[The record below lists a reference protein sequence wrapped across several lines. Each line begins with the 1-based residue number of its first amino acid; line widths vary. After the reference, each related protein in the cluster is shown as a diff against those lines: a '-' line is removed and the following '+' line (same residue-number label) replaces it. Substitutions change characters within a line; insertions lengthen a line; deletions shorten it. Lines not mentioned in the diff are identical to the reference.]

1 MKLTQITVRPIVYKL
16 MAEMGLPERP
26 AIPDGIT
33 KITQAVLAEAV
44 GRKAEPLTPMPFAP
58 KLVVPECPDEASA
71 KEALFKV
78 YRPFVLQIRLTEI
91 PSCHYWLIADY
102 KRPIIVIEATF
113 AHYDQ
118 IRQVL
123 AEFGICP
130 AHRKRPPR
138 DRARPSSCTLRL
150 NVRLPRD
157 WWVREP
163 LPDDPTK
170 ATGCAA
176 LTSLKMR
183 LIRRS
188 TPFVNENCY
197 RDGKG
202 RLRCRHCDGPV
213 RGPVGC
219 RRCEDCGE
227 CEETHRVQEMM
238 GEGWPGAV
246 DWNVVDNDHVEI
258 LDSRDNVL
266 AVITSDDLTRM
277 WNDL

>member
-1 MKLTQITVRPIVYKL
+1 
-16 MAEMGLPERP
+16 
-26 AIPDGIT
+26 
-33 KITQAVLAEAV
+33 
-44 GRKAEPLTPMPFAP
+44 
-58 KLVVPECPDEASA
+58 
-71 KEALFKV
+71 
-78 YRPFVLQIRLTEI
+78 
-91 PSCHYWLIADY
+91 
-102 KRPIIVIEATF
+102 
-113 AHYDQ
+113 
-118 IRQVL
+118 
-123 AEFGICP
+123 
-130 AHRKRPPR
+130 
-138 DRARPSSCTLRL
+138 
-150 NVRLPRD
+150 VRLPRD